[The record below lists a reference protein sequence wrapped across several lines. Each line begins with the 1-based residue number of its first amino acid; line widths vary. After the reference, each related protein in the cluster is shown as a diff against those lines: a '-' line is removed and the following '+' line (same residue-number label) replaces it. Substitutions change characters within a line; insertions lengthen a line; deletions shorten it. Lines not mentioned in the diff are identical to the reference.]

1 MGTPREMPMMKVAL
15 VAALLAFVSAQNASN
30 ATVGA
35 NETGTFSEQTPTK
48 GQQPGMNNDA
58 EKAHSN
64 PTNRSTMTLKSL
76 SPAKKCPNNCN
87 DHGLCVDGQCLCE
100 PGYIEADCRQT
111 ASCHMD
117 CSNHGFCKYGKCF
130 CDPGFYGEGCDVKVK
145 CPKDCSG
152 KGNCQWGKC
161 FCEPGYG
168 GTDCAKKTGCPNK
181 CSNNGICV
189 QGQCACA
196 PGFSGLDCG
205 TVDKMEEACQ

>member
-100 PGYIEADCRQT
+100 PGYIEADCILP
-111 ASCHMD
+111 
-117 CSNHGFCKYGKCF
+117 HGLLQPWFLQVWQVLLRPWLLRRGLRR
-130 CDPGFYGEGCDVKVK
+130 EGQV
-145 CPKDCSG
+145 PQG
-152 KGNCQWGKC
+152 LLR
-161 FCEPGYG
+161 
-168 GTDCAKKTGCPNK
+168 
-181 CSNNGICV
+181 
-189 QGQCACA
+189 QGQLPVGQVLLRAW
-196 PGFSGLDCG
+196 LRWH
-205 TVDKMEEACQ
+205 

>member
-111 ASCHMD
+111 APCPMD
-117 CSNHGFCKYGKCF
+117 CS
-130 CDPGFYGEGCDVKVK
+130 D
-145 CPKDCSG
+145 

-189 QGQCACA
+189 NGQCACA
-196 PGFSGLDCG
+196 PGYSGNDCSA
-205 TVDKMEEACQ
+205 VDKMEEACQNNCSKHGACVL

>member
-1 MGTPREMPMMKVAL
+1 MMKVAL
-15 VAALLAFVSAQNASN
+15 FAALLAVVSAQNATN

-35 NETGTFSEQTPTK
+35 NETGTFGEQTPTK
-48 GQQPGMNNDA
+48 NQQPGMNNDA

-64 PTNRSTMTLKSL
+64 PTNRSVVSLKTL

-111 ASCHMD
+111 AACHQD
-117 CSNHGFCKYGKCF
+117 CSNHGFCQY
-130 CDPGFYGEGCDVKVK
+130 
-145 CPKDCSG
+145 
-152 KGNCQWGKC
+152 GKC

-189 QGQCACA
+189 LGQCACA
-196 PGFSGLDCG
+196 PGFGGESCE
-205 TVDKMEEACQ
+205 TTIECK